1 MASGMFS
8 FSSPRVSHK
17 HVLVF
22 MPFIYLFVCAPFYTY
37 LGCTHAHSTTPIAV
51 IYVHIFSDDDISLLV
66 IVVDVNPI
74 WWGQQA
80 QRQTEVELSTL
91 IILNI
96 ECFSPKNV
104 SNLTFCIH

>member
-8 FSSPRVSHK
+8 FSFPRVTHK

-22 MPFIYLFVCAPFYTY
+22 IPFIYLFVYAPFYTY
-37 LGCTHAHSTTPIAV
+37 LGCTQPGHARPFAV
-51 IYVHIFSDDDISLLV
+51 IYVHIFSDDEISLLV

-91 IILNI
+91 IIINI
-96 ECFSPKNV
+96 ECFSQKMF
-104 SNLTFCIH
+104 LM